1 MDGQESKTQID
12 PTLVPF
18 LQTADEAEARLRL
31 DLLVDLAAPII
42 RKVTGWSRDPED
54 AFQETA
60 QQLIEQLWDLRTDPD
75 AKAISSYLHY
85 VKVVA
90 SHVAK
95 GQLREKH
102 PQRRSLVDAL
112 RYVLKTNPLFALWE
126 NDNRERLCGLAS

>member
-1 MDGQESKTQID
+1 MAMDVQESKTQID
-12 PTLVPF
+12 PSLVPF

-31 DLLVDLAAPII
+31 DLLIDLAAPII
-42 RKVTGWSRDPED
+42 RKITSWSCDPED

-60 QQLIEQLWDLRTDPD
+60 QQLIEHLWNLRTDP
-75 AKAISSYLHY
+75 ATRAITSYFHY

-102 PQRRSLVDAL
+102 PQRRSLVDSL
-112 RYVLKTNPLFALWE
+112 RYVLK
-126 NDNRERLCGLAS
+126 